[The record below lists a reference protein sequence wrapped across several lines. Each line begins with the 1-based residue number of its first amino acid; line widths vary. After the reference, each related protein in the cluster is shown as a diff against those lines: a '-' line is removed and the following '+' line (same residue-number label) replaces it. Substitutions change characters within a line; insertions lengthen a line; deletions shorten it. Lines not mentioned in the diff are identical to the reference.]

1 MAFLKHILLMKVRLV
16 IDVEELSL
24 KTPLL
29 KSRSRLNKTNSSRF
43 KELADEGKK
52 NPSQNSQKWTGS
64 SLRELHGKTGINT
77 GSF

>member
-1 MAFLKHILLMKVRLV
+1 MAFFKHILLMKVRLV

-29 KSRSRLNKTNSSRF
+29 KSTSRLNKTNSSRF

-52 NPSQNSQKWTGS
+52 IH
-64 SLRELHGKTGINT
+64 LRTPKSGLGHLSGNYTERLV
-77 GSF
+77 